1 MSSFLNSFLIPCF
14 YNQFFYLNDLK
25 FIDAAR
31 RMDKKSDLRHERF
44 IVNKLYKI
52 IVNCLSTL
60 FSWFWCQVTLHRRI
74 GVLTSCLDF
83 LSQASTVHKIS
94 YVE

>member
-1 MSSFLNSFLIPCF
+1 M
-14 YNQFFYLNDLK
+14 LNDIK

-52 IVNCLSTL
+52 IVDCLPTL
-60 FSWFWCQVTLHRRI
+60 FWCQVTLHMRI
-74 GVLTSCLDF
+74 GVLRNLTSCLDF
-83 LSQASTVHKIS
+83 LQFCLRHLPYIRSAT
-94 YVE
+94 